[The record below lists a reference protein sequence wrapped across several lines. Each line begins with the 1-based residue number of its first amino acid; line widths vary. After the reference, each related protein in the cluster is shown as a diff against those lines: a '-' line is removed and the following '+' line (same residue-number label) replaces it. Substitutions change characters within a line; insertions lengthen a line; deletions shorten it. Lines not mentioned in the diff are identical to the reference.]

1 MEDRLPSGRAA
12 PWVKSKNPPA
22 LHGQAFA
29 QLVEATQLHQRT
41 QAQDEKQDEILDARL
56 DGHYRGLSG
65 LAPIFPYTFY
75 HLTHDWFVAADI
87 PVAND
92 TPVHYA
98 DAIRCNV
105 RRPPQG
111 SLPLLT
117 RRVSA

>member
-56 DGHYRGLSG
+56 DE
-65 LAPIFPYTFY
+65 
-75 HLTHDWFVAADI
+75 
-87 PVAND
+87 
-92 TPVHYA
+92 
-98 DAIRCNV
+98 
-105 RRPPQG
+105 
-111 SLPLLT
+111 
-117 RRVSA
+117 VS